1 MTTITMTMI
10 TDDDD
15 DDDDGEDD
23 DGDDD
28 DLLMIKDPEND
39 ISNNKKNYASTVKD
53 AVALLTNEMLCFRSY
68 GHHQTPRNATENYP
82 QAFIEQLHIG
92 DINSRSMFSPSFVDH
107 MRIPRAMEVKIVES
121 VNSLN
126 KPNQH
131 PAAYA
136 CSPPCSSPILEND
149 YLNTDV
155 FANHK
160 ERMPPSR
167 EQSFRYQTM
176 TTEESKERIYR
187 ERLLVSEL
195 REKLRNQRKIDE

>member
-1 MTTITMTMI
+1 MANKTTTSPTS
-10 TDDDD
+10 
-15 DDDDGEDD
+15 E
-23 DGDDD
+23 
-28 DLLMIKDPEND
+28 IKDVVPYWM
-39 ISNNKKNYASTVKD
+39 ILIWGIAGVLVLILIIVAIYYSYVICCQQKKRKHG
-53 AVALLTNEMLCFRSY
+53 RSY
-68 GHHQTPRNATENYP
+68 GHHQNPRNATENYP

-92 DINSRSMFSPSFVDH
+92 DVNSRSMFSPSFVDH

-136 CSPPCSSPILEND
+136 CSPPSSSPILEND